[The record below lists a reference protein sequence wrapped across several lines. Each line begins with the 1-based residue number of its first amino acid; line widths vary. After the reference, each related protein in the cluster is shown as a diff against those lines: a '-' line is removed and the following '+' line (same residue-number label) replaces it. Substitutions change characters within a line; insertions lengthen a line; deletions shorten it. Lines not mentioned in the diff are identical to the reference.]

1 MAELQLKFQAHLYR
15 PDGSLIG
22 TVRAVYD
29 DMHGPCVKWQCLE
42 PTETVGRV
50 EVKLGAENL
59 GGITL
64 NKAFKKNSILVV
76 PLAMGNVKD

>member
-29 DMHGPCVKWQCLE
+29 DSHGPCVKWQCLE
-42 PTETVGRV
+42 PEEMVGRV
-50 EVKLGAENL
+50 EVKIGAENL
-59 GGITL
+59 GGITV
-64 NKAFKKNSILVV
+64 NKKFKKNKTLIV
-76 PLAMGNVKD
+76 PLALGAVKE